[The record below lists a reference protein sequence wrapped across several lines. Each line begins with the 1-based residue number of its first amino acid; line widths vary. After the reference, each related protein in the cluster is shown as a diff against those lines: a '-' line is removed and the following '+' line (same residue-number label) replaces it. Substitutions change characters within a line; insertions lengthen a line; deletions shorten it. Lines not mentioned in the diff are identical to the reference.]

1 MCVNVYYHIITKK
14 YIRCIAN
21 ISVIQKF
28 LLTKRTNKPFRTFIN
43 LFSTFAVL
51 KKQRSIMKLL
61 YSYIIKHKMLL
72 FFALIMAAINICFS
86 LSDSVITGKLM
97 QDCGVGMA
105 KYKGKEFDF
114 IKSVAFWLGL
124 SLGAAMISRITKN
137 FQDYFTN
144 VVIQRTGA
152 QMYTDG
158 IKKSL
163 DLPFEEFEDQRSGE
177 TLSKLQ
183 KVRLDSEKLITLS
196 ISLIFQT
203 IIGFIFVIIY
213 VSRIDSRIS
222 IIFLI
227 TAPIIALISSYL
239 GKKIKIVSRKIVNQ
253 TNSLAGSTTESL
265 RNIELVKSLGL
276 TYQEEK
282 RLNLN
287 TFKIL
292 QLELEKIRFIR
303 SLSFIQGTTVHFLRT
318 CVVFT
323 LYYFLFG
330 GKIIVGD
337 LLTMVFFTFFIFGPL
352 QELGNFIIALN
363 ETKVSMENFKLLL
376 NAPKEFRPKNPEQ
389 VGAIHTLLF
398 SNVSFQHKTTN
409 YKAVENI
416 NFEINQGQTVAF
428 VGPSGSGKT
437 TLVKLLVGLYPPEE
451 GKVLYNNIDS
461 SKIDLLD
468 LRKQLGFVTQDAQLF
483 SGTIRENLLFVKPT
497 ATDEELYDVLKRASC
512 ENLLKR
518 AEDGLNSTIGEG
530 GIKVSGGEKQRLS
543 IARAILRN
551 PNLLIFDEATS
562 ALDSITEEEINATI
576 RNISD
581 SNRITV
587 LIAHRLSTVMHADK
601 IFVLEQ
607 GKIIEQGKH
616 DELLLEKGLYY
627 AMWRQQIGERK

>member
-1 MCVNVYYHIITKK
+1 
-14 YIRCIAN
+14 
-21 ISVIQKF
+21 
-28 LLTKRTNKPFRTFIN
+28 
-43 LFSTFAVL
+43 
-51 KKQRSIMKLL
+51 
-61 YSYIIKHKMLL
+61 MLL
-72 FFALIMAAINICFS
+72 FLALIMASINICFS
-86 LSDSVITGKLM
+86 LSDSIITGKLM
-97 QDCGVGMA
+97 QDCGVGLA
-105 KYKGKEFDF
+105 KYKGNEIGF

-163 DLPFEEFEDQRSGE
+163 DLPFAEFEDQRSGE
-177 TLSKLQ
+177 TLSKLT
-183 KVRLDSEKLITLS
+183 KVRSDSEKLITLS

-203 IIGFIFVIIY
+203 VIGFIFVILY
-213 VSRIDSRIS
+213 VARIDYRIS

-227 TAPIIALISSYL
+227 TAPIIALVSSYL

-253 TNSLAGSTTESL
+253 TNALAGSTTESL

-292 QLELEKIRFIR
+292 HLELEKVRFIR

-330 GKIIVGD
+330 NKIIVGD

-363 ETKVSMENFKLLL
+363 ETKVSMENFKTLLS
-376 NAPKEFRPKNPEQ
+376 APKEFRPKNPKH
-389 VGAIHTLLF
+389 VGAIRSLLF
-398 SNVSFQHKTTN
+398 TNVSFQHKTAK

-416 NFEINQGQTVAF
+416 NFDIKQGQTVAF

-437 TLVKLLVGLYPPEE
+437 TLVKLLVGLYTPAE
-451 GKVLYNNIDS
+451 GRVLYNDIDS
-461 SKIDLLD
+461 TEIDLLD

-483 SGTIRENLLFVKPT
+483 SGTIRENLLFVKPS
-497 ATDEELYDVLKRASC
+497 ATDEDLYDALKRASC
-512 ENLLKR
+512 ETLLHR
-518 AEDGLNSTIGEG
+518 AEDGLNTTIGEG

-581 SNRITV
+581 KNRITV

-616 DELLLEKGLYY
+616 DDLVLEKGLYY

>member
-1 MCVNVYYHIITKK
+1 
-14 YIRCIAN
+14 
-21 ISVIQKF
+21 
-28 LLTKRTNKPFRTFIN
+28 
-43 LFSTFAVL
+43 
-51 KKQRSIMKLL
+51 MKLL
-61 YSYIIKHKMLL
+61 YAYLKKHKMLL
-72 FFALIMAAINICFS
+72 FFALLMAAINICFS

-97 QDCGVGMA
+97 QDCGVGIA
-105 KYKGKEFDF
+105 KYKGHELNF
-114 IKSVAFWLGL
+114 IKSVGFWLSL
-124 SLGAAMISRITKN
+124 SLGAAMVSRITKN

-144 VVIQRTGA
+144 IVIQRTGA
-152 QMYTDG
+152 EMYTDG

-163 DLPFEEFEDQRSGE
+163 DLPYEEFEDQRSGE
-177 TLSKLQ
+177 TLSKLT
-183 KVRLDSEKLITLS
+183 KVRSDSEKLITLS

-203 IIGFIFVIIY
+203 LIGFVFVIVY
-213 VSRIDSRIS
+213 VGRIDYRIS
-222 IIFLI
+222 LIFLI

-239 GKKIKIVSRKIVNQ
+239 GKKIKVVSRKIVNQ

-287 TFKIL
+287 TLKIL
-292 QLELEKIRFIR
+292 QLELQKIRFIR

-330 GKIIVGD
+330 EKIIVGD

-352 QELGNFIIALN
+352 QELGSFIIALN
-363 ETKVSMENFKLLL
+363 ETKVSMENFKDLL
-376 NAPKEFRPKNPEQ
+376 NAPKEFRPKNAKEI
-389 VGAIHTLLF
+389 GAVQSLHF
-398 SNVSFQHKTTN
+398 SNVSFKHKTA
-409 YKAVENI
+409 KHPAVEDI
-416 NFEINQGQTVAF
+416 TFDIKQGETVAF
-428 VGPSGSGKT
+428 VGPSGAGKT
-437 TLVKLLVGLYPPEE
+437 TLVKLLVGLYPPAK
-451 GKVLYNNIDS
+451 GSVKYNEIDS
-461 SKIDLLD
+461 TEIDLLD

-483 SGTIRENLLFVKPT
+483 SGTIRENLQFVKPS
-497 ATDEELYDVLKRASC
+497 ATDEELLEVLHKASC
-512 ENLLKR
+512 DKLLER

-562 ALDSITEEEINATI
+562 ALDSITEEEINSTI

-581 SNRITV
+581 KNRITV

-607 GKIIEQGKH
+607 GRIIEQGKH
-616 DELLLEKGLYY
+616 EALLEEKGLYY
-627 AMWRQQIGERK
+627 AMWRQQIGERKKDS

>member
-1 MCVNVYYHIITKK
+1 
-14 YIRCIAN
+14 
-21 ISVIQKF
+21 
-28 LLTKRTNKPFRTFIN
+28 
-43 LFSTFAVL
+43 
-51 KKQRSIMKLL
+51 
-61 YSYIIKHKMLL
+61 MLL

-86 LSDSVITGKLM
+86 LSDSIITGKLM
-97 QDCGVGMA
+97 QDCGVGLY
-105 KYKGKEFDF
+105 KYKGNEMGF
-114 IKSVAFWLGL
+114 IKSLSFWLGL

-163 DLPFEEFEDQRSGE
+163 DLPYAEFEDQRSGE
-177 TLSKLQ
+177 TLSKLT
-183 KVRLDSEKLITLS
+183 KVRSDSEKLITLS

-203 IIGFIFVIIY
+203 IIGFIFVIVY
-213 VSRIDSRIS
+213 VARIDYRIS
-222 IIFLI
+222 LIFLV
-227 TAPIIALISSYL
+227 TAPIIAIISSYL

-253 TNSLAGSTTESL
+253 TNALAGSTTESL

-330 GKIIVGD
+330 QKIIVGD

-363 ETKVSMENFKLLL
+363 ETKVSMENFKTLLS
-376 NAPKEFRPKNPEQ
+376 APKEFRPKNPKH
-389 VGAIHTLLF
+389 VGAIQSLLF
-398 SNVSFQHKTTN
+398 SNVSFQHKTAKF
-409 YKAVENI
+409 KAVENI
-416 NFEINQGQTVAF
+416 NFEIRQGQTVAF

-437 TLVKLLVGLYPPEE
+437 TLVKLLVGLYTPAE
-451 GKVLYNNIDS
+451 GQVLYNEIDS
-461 SKIDLLD
+461 TEIDLLD

-483 SGTIRENLLFVKPT
+483 SGTIRENLLFVKPN
-497 ATDEELYDVLKRASC
+497 ATDEEVYDALKRASC
-512 ENLLKR
+512 EKLLKR
-518 AEDGLNSTIGEG
+518 AEDGLNTTIGEG

-581 SNRITV
+581 KNRITV
-587 LIAHRLSTVMHADK
+587 LIAHRLSTVMHADR

-616 DELLLEKGLYY
+616 EELIVEKGLYY

>member
-1 MCVNVYYHIITKK
+1 
-14 YIRCIAN
+14 
-21 ISVIQKF
+21 
-28 LLTKRTNKPFRTFIN
+28 
-43 LFSTFAVL
+43 
-51 KKQRSIMKLL
+51 
-61 YSYIIKHKMLL
+61 MLL
-72 FFALIMAAINICFS
+72 FFALIMASINICFS
-86 LSDSVITGKLM
+86 LSDSIITGKLM
-97 QDCGVGMA
+97 QDCGVGLH
-105 KYKGKEFDF
+105 KYAGNPTGF
-114 IKSVAFWLGL
+114 IKSLSFWLGL
-124 SLGAAMISRITKN
+124 SLGAAMVSRITKN

-163 DLPFEEFEDQRSGE
+163 DLPFAEFEDQRSGE
-177 TLSKLQ
+177 TLSKLT
-183 KVRLDSEKLITLS
+183 KVRSDSEKLITLS

-203 IIGFIFVIIY
+203 VIGFVFVIVY
-213 VSRIDSRIS
+213 VARIDYRIS

-227 TAPIIALISSYL
+227 TAPIIALVSSYL
-239 GKKIKIVSRKIVNQ
+239 GKKIKVVSKKIVNQ
-253 TNSLAGSTTESL
+253 TNALAGSTTESL

-292 QLELEKIRFIR
+292 HLELEKIRFIR

-330 GKIIVGD
+330 NKIIVGD

-363 ETKVSMENFKLLL
+363 ETKVSMENFKTLLS
-376 NAPKEFRPKNPEQ
+376 APKEFRPKNPKH
-389 VGAIHTLLF
+389 VGAIQSLLF
-398 SNVSFQHKTTN
+398 SNVSFQHKTAKF
-409 YKAVENI
+409 KAVENI
-416 NFEINQGQTVAF
+416 NFDIKQGETVAF

-437 TLVKLLVGLYPPEE
+437 TLVKLLVGLYTPAE
-451 GKVLYNNIDS
+451 GQVLYNDIDS
-461 SKIDLLD
+461 TEIDLLD

-483 SGTIRENLLFVKPT
+483 SGTIRENLLFVKPN
-497 ATDEELYDVLKRASC
+497 ATDDDLYDALKRASC
-512 ENLLKR
+512 EKLLRR
-518 AEDGLNSTIGEG
+518 AEDGLNTTIGEG

-581 SNRITV
+581 KNRITV

-616 DELLLEKGLYY
+616 EDLIVERGLYY

>member
-1 MCVNVYYHIITKK
+1 
-14 YIRCIAN
+14 
-21 ISVIQKF
+21 
-28 LLTKRTNKPFRTFIN
+28 
-43 LFSTFAVL
+43 
-51 KKQRSIMKLL
+51 MKLL
-61 YSYIIKHKMLL
+61 YAYLKKHKLLL
-72 FFALIMAAINICFS
+72 FLALLMAAINICFS

-97 QDCGVGMA
+97 QDCGVGIA
-105 KYKGKEFDF
+105 KYKGNEIGF

-144 VVIQRTGA
+144 IVIQRTGA
-152 QMYTDG
+152 EMYTDG

-163 DLPFEEFEDQRSGE
+163 DLPYEEFEDQRSGE
-177 TLSKLQ
+177 TLSKLT
-183 KVRLDSEKLITLS
+183 KVRSDSEKLITLS

-203 IIGFIFVIIY
+203 VIGFIFVIVY
-213 VSRIDSRIS
+213 VSRIDYRIS

-227 TAPIIALISSYL
+227 TAPIIAFISSYL
-239 GKKIKIVSRKIVNQ
+239 GKKIKIVSRKIVTQ
-253 TNSLAGSTTESL
+253 TNALAGSTTESL

-287 TFKIL
+287 TLKIL
-292 QLELEKIRFIR
+292 QLELQKIRFIR
-303 SLSFIQGTTVHFLRT
+303 SLSFIQGTTVHFMRT
-318 CVVFT
+318 CVVFS

-330 GKIIVGD
+330 GKILVGD

-352 QELGNFIIALN
+352 QELGSFIIALN
-363 ETKVSMENFKLLL
+363 ETKVSMENFKELLS
-376 NAPKEFRPKNPEQ
+376 APKEPRPKDAKH
-389 VGAIHTLLF
+389 VGAIQALQF
-398 SNVSFQHKTTN
+398 SNVSFKHKTA
-409 YKAVENI
+409 KHPAVEDI
-416 NFEINQGQTVAF
+416 TFDIKQGETVAF
-428 VGPSGSGKT
+428 VGPSGAGKT
-437 TLVKLLVGLYPPEE
+437 TLVKLLVGLYPPMK
-451 GKVLYNNIDS
+451 GHVKYNSIDS
-461 SKIDLLD
+461 SEIDLLD

-483 SGTIRENLLFVKPT
+483 SGTIRENLLFVKPS
-497 ATDEELYDVLKRASC
+497 ATDEELLEVLHKASC
-512 ENLLKR
+512 DKLLER

-581 SNRITV
+581 KNRITV
-587 LIAHRLSTVMHADK
+587 LIAHRLSTVMHADT

-616 DELLLEKGLYY
+616 EALLEGKGLYY

>member
-1 MCVNVYYHIITKK
+1 
-14 YIRCIAN
+14 
-21 ISVIQKF
+21 
-28 LLTKRTNKPFRTFIN
+28 
-43 LFSTFAVL
+43 
-51 KKQRSIMKLL
+51 MKLL
-61 YSYIIKHKMLL
+61 YSYIIRHKLL
-72 FFALIMAAINICFS
+72 LLFALIMATINICFS
-86 LSDSVITGKLM
+86 LSDSIITGKLM
-97 QDCGVGMA
+97 QDCGVGLA
-105 KYKGKEFDF
+105 KYKGNEMGF
-114 IKSVAFWLGL
+114 IRSLAFWLGL

-144 VVIQRTGA
+144 IVIQRTGA

-163 DLPFEEFEDQRSGE
+163 DLPYAEFEDQRSGE
-177 TLSKLQ
+177 TLSKLT
-183 KVRLDSEKLITLS
+183 KVRSDSEKLITLS

-203 IIGFIFVIIY
+203 IIGFVFVILY

-227 TAPIIALISSYL
+227 TAPIIALVSSYL
-239 GKKIKIVSRKIVNQ
+239 GKKIKIVSKKIVNQ
-253 TNSLAGSTTESL
+253 TNALAGSTTESL

-363 ETKVSMENFKLLL
+363 ETKVSMENFRVLL
-376 NAPKEFRPKNPEQ
+376 NAPKEFRPKNPKH
-389 VGAIHTLLF
+389 VGAIQSLLF
-398 SNVSFQHKTTN
+398 SNVSFKHKTAKF
-409 YKAVENI
+409 KAVENI
-416 NFEINQGQTVAF
+416 NFEIKQGQTVAF

-437 TLVKLLVGLYPPEE
+437 TLVKLLVGLYVPEE
-451 GKVLYNNIDS
+451 GQVLYNEIDS
-461 SKIDLLD
+461 TEIDLLD

-483 SGTIRENLLFVKPT
+483 SGTIRENLLFVKPN
-497 ATDEELYDVLKRASC
+497 ATDEDLYDALKRASC
-512 ENLLKR
+512 EKLLKR
-518 AEDGLNSTIGEG
+518 AEDGLNTTIGEG

-581 SNRITV
+581 KNRITV
-587 LIAHRLSTVMHADK
+587 LIAHRLSTVMHADR

-616 DELLLEKGLYY
+616 EDLIVERGLYY

>member
-1 MCVNVYYHIITKK
+1 
-14 YIRCIAN
+14 
-21 ISVIQKF
+21 
-28 LLTKRTNKPFRTFIN
+28 
-43 LFSTFAVL
+43 
-51 KKQRSIMKLL
+51 
-61 YSYIIKHKMLL
+61 MLL
-72 FFALIMAAINICFS
+72 LFALIMASINICFS
-86 LSDSVITGKLM
+86 LSDSIITGKLM
-97 QDCGVGMA
+97 QDCGVGLH
-105 KYKGKEFDF
+105 KYAGNEMGF
-114 IKSVAFWLGL
+114 IKSLSFWLGL

-163 DLPFEEFEDQRSGE
+163 DLPYAEFEDQRSGE
-177 TLSKLQ
+177 TLSKLT
-183 KVRLDSEKLITLS
+183 KVRSDSEKLITLS

-203 IIGFIFVIIY
+203 IIGFIFVIVY
-213 VSRIDSRIS
+213 VARIDYRIS

-253 TNSLAGSTTESL
+253 TNALAGSTTESL

-330 GKIIVGD
+330 QKIIVGD

-363 ETKVSMENFKLLL
+363 ETKVSMENFKTLLS
-376 NAPKEFRPKNPEQ
+376 APKEFRPKTPKH
-389 VGAIHTLLF
+389 VGAIQSLLF
-398 SNVSFQHKTTN
+398 ENVSFQHKTAKF
-409 YKAVENI
+409 KAVENI
-416 NFEINQGQTVAF
+416 NFEIKQGETVAF

-437 TLVKLLVGLYPPEE
+437 TLVKLLVGLYTPAE
-451 GKVLYNNIDS
+451 GQVLYNEIDS
-461 SKIDLLD
+461 TEIDLLD

-483 SGTIRENLLFVKPT
+483 SGTIRENLLFVRPN
-497 ATDEELYDVLKRASC
+497 ATDEDLYDALKRASC
-512 ENLLKR
+512 EKLLQR
-518 AEDGLNSTIGEG
+518 AEDGLNTTIGEG

-581 SNRITV
+581 QNRITV

-607 GKIIEQGKH
+607 GKIIESGKH
-616 DELLLEKGLYY
+616 DDLIVEKGLYY

>member
-1 MCVNVYYHIITKK
+1 
-14 YIRCIAN
+14 
-21 ISVIQKF
+21 
-28 LLTKRTNKPFRTFIN
+28 
-43 LFSTFAVL
+43 
-51 KKQRSIMKLL
+51 MKLL
-61 YSYIIKHKMLL
+61 YSYIIKHKLLL
-72 FFALIMAAINICFS
+72 FFALIMATINICFS
-86 LSDSVITGKLM
+86 LSDSIITGKLM

-105 KYKGKEFDF
+105 KYKGNELGF

-144 VVIQRTGA
+144 SVIQRTGA
-152 QMYTDG
+152 EMYTDG

-177 TLSKLQ
+177 TLSKLT
-183 KVRLDSEKLITLS
+183 KVRSDSEKLITLS
-196 ISLIFQT
+196 VSMIFQT
-203 IIGFIFVIIY
+203 IIGFVFVIIY
-213 VSRIDSRIS
+213 VSRIDARIS
-222 IIFLI
+222 LIFLI
-227 TAPIIALISSYL
+227 TAPIIALVSSYL
-239 GKKIKIVSRKIVNQ
+239 GKKIKVVSRKIVTQ

-276 TYQEEK
+276 THQEEK

-287 TFKIL
+287 TLKIL
-292 QLELEKIRFIR
+292 QLELQKIRFIR

-318 CVVFT
+318 CVIFT

-330 GKIIVGD
+330 EKILVGD

-363 ETKVSMENFKLLL
+363 ETKVSMENFKDLL
-376 NAPKEFRPKNPEQ
+376 NAPKEFRPSNPKNIGPITHLQ
-389 VGAIHTLLF
+389 F
-398 SNVSFQHKTTN
+398 SNVSFQHKSASQ
-409 YKAVENI
+409 KAVENI
-416 NFEINQGQTVAF
+416 NFNIKKGETVAF

-437 TLVKLLVGLYPPEE
+437 TLVKLLVGLYPPAE
-451 GKVLYNNIDS
+451 GQVLYNNTDS
-461 SKIDLLD
+461 SEIDLLD
-468 LRKQLGFVTQDAQLF
+468 LRRQLGFVTQDAQLF
-483 SGTIRENLLFVKPT
+483 SGTIRENLLFVKPN
-497 ATDEELYDVLKRASC
+497 ATDEELNDVMKKASC
-512 ENLLKR
+512 QKLLDR
-518 AEDGLNSTIGEG
+518 ADDGLNSTIGEG

-562 ALDSITEEEINATI
+562 ALDSITEEEINETI
-576 RNISD
+576 RSISD
-581 SNRITV
+581 QNRITV
-587 LIAHRLSTVMHADK
+587 LIAHRLSTIMHADT

-616 DELLLEKGLYY
+616 DDLVAEKGLYY